1 MQPRPDAYARRLLHR
16 DPQGRYS
23 AIVMTWGPGQGTAV
37 HDHGGL
43 WCVEGVVDGEIAVTQ
58 YLVQQETD
66 GYYRVTPIGSLLAG
80 TGSAGCLIP
89 PTDHHVLANARPAKA
104 SVTLHVYGGDLDDCK
119 VFLPATPDGRYA
131 ETTRMLSFTRVSTS
145 ATYIDLQ
152 FRGSPR
158 VIATAIL
165 QGADGVTLIDPGPT
179 SCLPALESGP
189 ARSRPDAARRA
200 DAAADAY
207 PSRSRRRRR
216 HDRRARARR
225 AGLRA

>member
-1 MQPRPDAYARRLLHR
+1 MKTTDAACPGLAELIARLDRSVEAGSPNAITALVKADLEEILGGRRLALPAGFMTPRPDGYARRLLYR

-58 YLVQQETD
+58 YLVQQDTD

-89 PTDHHVLANARPAKA
+89 PTDHHVLANARPARA
-104 SVTLHVYGGDLDDCK
+104 SVTLHIYGGDLNDCK

-131 ETTRMLSFTRVSTS
+131 ESTRPLSFH
-145 ATYIDLQ
+145 
-152 FRGSPR
+152 P
-158 VIATAIL
+158 
-165 QGADGVTLIDPGPT
+165 
-179 SCLPALESGP
+179 
-189 ARSRPDAARRA
+189 
-200 DAAADAY
+200 
-207 PSRSRRRRR
+207 
-216 HDRRARARR
+216 
-225 AGLRA
+225 

>member
-1 MQPRPDAYARRLLHR
+1 LKNEPACPGLSELIARLDRSVEAGSTEQITAAVKKDLECVLGAGTLTLPQEFMAPLRDHYARRLLHR
-16 DPQGRYS
+16 DPSGRYS

-58 YLVQQETD
+58 YLVQQDPD

-104 SVTLHVYGGDLDDCK
+104 SITLHVYGGDLDDCK

-131 ETTRMLSFTRVSTS
+131 EATRMLSFN
-145 ATYIDLQ
+145 
-152 FRGSPR
+152 
-158 VIATAIL
+158 
-165 QGADGVTLIDPGPT
+165 
-179 SCLPALESGP
+179 E
-189 ARSRPDAARRA
+189 
-200 DAAADAY
+200 
-207 PSRSRRRRR
+207 
-216 HDRRARARR
+216 
-225 AGLRA
+225 

>member
-1 MQPRPDAYARRLLHR
+1 MDSSACPGLTELITRLDKSVEAGSPEAITAAVKMDLEHILGGRQLSLPAQFIKPHPDAYARRLLHR

-58 YLVQQETD
+58 YLVAQEAD
-66 GYYRVTPIGSLLAG
+66 GFYRVTPIGSLLAG

-89 PTDHHVLANARPAKA
+89 PTDHHVLANARPSRA

-131 ETTRMLSFTRVSTS
+131 ESTRMLSFN
-145 ATYIDLQ
+145 Q
-152 FRGSPR
+152 
-158 VIATAIL
+158 
-165 QGADGVTLIDPGPT
+165 
-179 SCLPALESGP
+179 
-189 ARSRPDAARRA
+189 
-200 DAAADAY
+200 
-207 PSRSRRRRR
+207 
-216 HDRRARARR
+216 
-225 AGLRA
+225 

>member
-1 MQPRPDAYARRLLHR
+1 MNTTCPGLADLIARLDRSVEAGSPKEITASVKADLEAVLGDRKLALPESFTAPRPDHYARRLLHR
-16 DPQGRYS
+16 DPRGRYT

-58 YLVQQETD
+58 YLVNQESD

-89 PTDHHVLANARPAKA
+89 PTDHHVLANARPSRA

-131 ETTRMLSFTRVSTS
+131 ETTKMLSFN
-145 ATYIDLQ
+145 
-152 FRGSPR
+152 
-158 VIATAIL
+158 
-165 QGADGVTLIDPGPT
+165 
-179 SCLPALESGP
+179 E
-189 ARSRPDAARRA
+189 
-200 DAAADAY
+200 
-207 PSRSRRRRR
+207 
-216 HDRRARARR
+216 
-225 AGLRA
+225 

>member
-1 MQPRPDAYARRLLHR
+1 MKTTDKSCPGLAELIARLDRSVEAGSPQAITAAVKADLEAVLGGGRLTLPDAFTKPRADAYARRLLHR

-58 YLVQQETD
+58 YLVQQDPD

-119 VFLPATPDGRYA
+119 VFLPATADGRYA
-131 ETTRMLSFTRVSTS
+131 ETTKIL
-145 ATYIDLQ
+145 ATD
-152 FRGSPR
+152 
-158 VIATAIL
+158 
-165 QGADGVTLIDPGPT
+165 
-179 SCLPALESGP
+179 
-189 ARSRPDAARRA
+189 
-200 DAAADAY
+200 
-207 PSRSRRRRR
+207 
-216 HDRRARARR
+216 
-225 AGLRA
+225 